1 MGSSYGAVVVKEP
14 DHDVGVAHVVAHLAE
29 LVPAEADPA
38 LGGRLDAV
46 LRRPTLKRHISIE
59 QLARTHTHSQTTDR
73 HKPPYRDEGP
83 VGVDVPRE
91 HVATGQERHGAGV
104 RRGAEWRLHPL
115 CRDGREHDD
124 AKEQGD
130 REASQ
135 DHGGRGPGGV
145 EEGASHDGRGVPR
158 GLARE
163 TQQQRGEQRQQQR
176 EIDRGIEG
184 KAPNRSRC
192 CCCFSSFSLR
202 SIAVQPKYRS
212 PARNPTPAQT
222 LSIIATLS
230 TISSTP
236 HENRD
241 PDG

>member
-104 RRGAEWRLHPL
+104 RRGAEWLLHSL

-145 EEGASHDGRGVPR
+145 KEGASHDGRGVPR

-163 TQQQRGEQRQQQR
+163 RRSSSEASNDNNERSRDR
-176 EIDRGIEG
+176 EESLLLLLLVFLAPIDRCVQLS
-184 KAPNRSRC
+184 NRNTG
-192 CCCFSSFSLR
+192 
-202 SIAVQPKYRS
+202 VQHATQPRPK
-212 PARNPTPAQT
+212 P
-222 LSIIATLS
+222 
-230 TISSTP
+230 
-236 HENRD
+236 
-241 PDG
+241 